1 MPRSWPLSSAATIEA
16 ISATS
21 SLAIRR
27 LQSSRADEATM
38 TKPIT
43 LTNRLVDAVVTAAM
57 AFSLVVHAQ
66 FMILPPHFV

>member
-1 MPRSWPLSSAATIEA
+1 
-16 ISATS
+16 
-21 SLAIRR
+21 
-27 LQSSRADEATM
+27 M

-57 AFSLVVHAQ
+57 VSSLIVHAQ